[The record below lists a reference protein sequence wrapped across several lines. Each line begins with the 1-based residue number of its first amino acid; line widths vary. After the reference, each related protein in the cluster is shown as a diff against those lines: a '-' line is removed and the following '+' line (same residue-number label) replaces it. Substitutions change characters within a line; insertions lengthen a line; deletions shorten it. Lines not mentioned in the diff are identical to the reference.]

1 MYVDLTNLKRCI
13 FPREKN
19 SRHLDCGNLFLLL
32 EEEVMNSFNYKKK
45 CVSLSII
52 DSIRNEM
59 SG

>member
-32 EEEVMNSFNYKKK
+32 EEEVMSSFNYKK
-45 CVSLSII
+45 
-52 DSIRNEM
+52 NAFHYP
-59 SG
+59 